1 MIVELVSTRKLS
13 PTTLST
19 DLLSY
24 YTSKKKNQGTAINLW
39 VCTGDHIALLSCTP
53 GIPHTQMIQ
62 VTKRNMGIRG
72 RQGEG

>member
-19 DLLSY
+19 DLLSC
-24 YTSKKKNQGTAINLW
+24 YTSKKKNQGIAINLW
-39 VCTGDHIALLSCTP
+39 VCTGGHIALLSFTL
-53 GIPHTQMIQ
+53 GIPRTQMIP

>member
-24 YTSKKKNQGTAINLW
+24 YTSKKKNQGIAINLW
-39 VCTGDHIALLSCTP
+39 VCTGDHTALLSFTP
-53 GIPHTQMIQ
+53 GIPHT
-62 VTKRNMGIRG
+62 
-72 RQGEG
+72 

>member
-24 YTSKKKNQGTAINLW
+24 YTSKKENQGIAINLW
-39 VCTGDHIALLSCTP
+39 VYTGDHTALLSFTP
-53 GIPHTQMIQ
+53 GIPHT
-62 VTKRNMGIRG
+62 
-72 RQGEG
+72 